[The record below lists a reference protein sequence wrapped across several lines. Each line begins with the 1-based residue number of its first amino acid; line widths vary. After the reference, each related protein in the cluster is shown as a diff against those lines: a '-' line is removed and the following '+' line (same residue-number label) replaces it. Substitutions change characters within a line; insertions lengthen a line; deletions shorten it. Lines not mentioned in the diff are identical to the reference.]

1 MWLLDNKTPLAAE
14 RAWVRDKHGSE
25 VWVVAIKGTFNVGA
39 DGQLTLAENQEPVTL
54 APDYTDDSYSELRY
68 ETDFFECKQAT
79 DVIVNGTAYAPNNQP
94 SRDWAVNLRVGPI
107 DKTLFVQGDRVW
119 KKNILD
125 MSVGESEFIE
135 SLPLSYR
142 YAYGGEALSSAD
154 GSLLNADGSL
164 LKADGSSMNAESYPS
179 FYELNPIGRGYTQDK
194 KALIGRYAP
203 NIEYPKGQVVRWS
216 DQPTPAGLAA
226 IPGHWQARKSLAGTY
241 DQNWEEQRQPLLP
254 EDFDPQFY
262 QCAPIDQ
269 QVPGFL
275 KGSEKVELTHLTP
288 TKHWS
293 FYLPKVSFYLRT
305 SFSDGYKKTHRA
317 NLHTVIIE
325 PDAQRVMVVW
335 HSHLPCHH
343 RVNQLEGTQIRLK
356 KRILEPTSD
365 TPNRVWKGEGGVG

>member
-203 NIEYPKGQVVRWS
+203 NIEYPKGQVVHWS

-226 IPGHWQARKSLAGTY
+226 IPGHWQA
-241 DQNWEEQRQPLLP
+241 
-254 EDFDPQFY
+254 
-262 QCAPIDQ
+262 
-269 QVPGFL
+269 PGFL
-275 KGSEKVELTHLTP
+275 KGSEKVELTNHN
-288 TKHWS
+288 
-293 FYLPKVSFYLRT
+293 
-305 SFSDGYKKTHRA
+305 G
-317 NLHTVIIE
+317 
-325 PDAQRVMVVW
+325 
-335 HSHLPCHH
+335 
-343 RVNQLEGTQIRLK
+343 
-356 KRILEPTSD
+356 
-365 TPNRVWKGEGGVG
+365 